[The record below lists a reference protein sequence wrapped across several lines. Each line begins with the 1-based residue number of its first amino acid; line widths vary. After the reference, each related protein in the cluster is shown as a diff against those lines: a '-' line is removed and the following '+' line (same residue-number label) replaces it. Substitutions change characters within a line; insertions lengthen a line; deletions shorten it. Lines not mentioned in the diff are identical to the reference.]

1 MSEVQDTWKELGSKA
16 EALGLKLK
24 LHLEQEQDEA
34 TQREPG
40 DTKATIEEM
49 GKKFSEAFDSM
60 GNAAKDEAVHE
71 DIKEMGA
78 IFKDALLATFN
89 KVSSEVNARAGK
101 SGSASDDGDESDG
114 SAPPA
119 PAIEN
124 DTVGD
129 ESDGSDG

>member
-34 TQREPG
+34 TEREPG

-71 DIKEMGA
+71 DIKEMGT
-78 IFKDALLATFN
+78 IFKDALLATLN

-101 SGSASDDGDESDG
+101 SGSASDEGAESDD
-114 SAPPA
+114 STPPP
-119 PAIEN
+119 PAIE
-124 DTVGD
+124 DAAVGD
-129 ESDGSDG
+129 ESDGSDA

>member
-34 TQREPG
+34 TEREPG

-60 GNAAKDEAVHE
+60 GNAAKDKAVHE
-71 DIKEMGA
+71 DVKEMGM

-89 KVSSEVNARAGK
+89 KVSSDVNARAGS
-101 SGSASDDGDESDG
+101 SGSASDERDESDG
-114 SAPPA
+114 STPAAPT
-119 PAIEN
+119 IE
-124 DTVGD
+124 DEVVGD